1 MIHQVLR
8 NDITGLIFFNFVG
21 IVFHMSGRVTVKITM
36 VSFIKIFGS
45 LAIFPRILFVL

>member
-1 MIHQVLR
+1 MIYQVPR
-8 NDITGLIFFNFVG
+8 NDITGLIFLKFCR
-21 IVFHMSGRVTVKITM
+21 IVFHMSGRVTVKIKM